1 MTLRLQSAKR
11 WFVGL
16 SLAHKLTVLSTV
28 TSAVSMTIL
37 CAILGWHDAATLR
50 AHVVDDTEVLVSAI
64 GANST
69 AALTFDDTAA
79 GDETL
84 RALAGHDQ
92 VLMAALLLRNGEIL
106 SRYERRP
113 GRHPA
118 TPEFDRAQV
127 LSGRA
132 WHAFRDSTLAIAT
145 PIVFKGDVIGTTYI
159 EVSLSH
165 LRARTVTLWRTL
177 AAALIGTVILAGLI
191 AWRLQRIV
199 SAPLLRLTQITR
211 TVTRSRDYSIR
222 AINEGDDEVGE
233 LVDGFNEMLEH
244 IQRHDDVLKNHRLNL
259 ERTVNARTAE
269 LKASMERFKMLVEST
284 HAVPWEIETRT
295 STFSYVSPQV
305 TRLFGYE
312 ADALCDR
319 VTLWDLVHPDDR
331 ARVKHLLLDLTR
343 GGADVDFDCRVI
355 AADQQVIDVRSVV
368 SAHVGAGLESVVL
381 RGITVDITQQKK
393 LELELRQ
400 AQKLESV
407 GRLASGVAHEINT
420 PVQFVSD
427 SVHFVRD
434 AMRDLALVLDKY
446 REGAPDAAETAADAD
461 LPYLLENVPKALDR
475 SLEGLHR
482 VTVIVRSMKEF
493 AHPDQKEMTAVDLN
507 QAINSTLVIA
517 RNEYKYVADVETD
530 FGELPLVICHGGDVN
545 QVILNL
551 VVNAAH
557 AIGDVV
563 NGTDRRGRITVQTRC
578 DGPSVSIRVGD
589 TGGGIPDVI
598 RGRIFDPFFTTKEV
612 GKGTG
617 QGLSIAHSVIVEK
630 HGGDLTF
637 ETEVGRGTSFI
648 IRLPVDGKKATVL
661 GAAA

>member
-1 MTLRLQSAKR
+1 MTLRLQSVKR

-16 SLAHKLTVLSTV
+16 SLAHKLTGLSTV
-28 TSAVSMTIL
+28 TSAVAMTIL
-37 CAILGWHDAATLR
+37 CSILGWHDASTLR
-50 AHVVDDTEVLVSAI
+50 THVVDDTEVLVSMI
-64 GANST
+64 GSNST
-69 AALTFDDTAA
+69 AALTFGDTAA

-84 RALAGHDQ
+84 RALASHPQ
-92 VLMAALLLRNGEIL
+92 VLMAAILLRNGDVL
-106 SRYERRP
+106 SRYDRRP
-113 GRHPA
+113 PPH
-118 TPEFDRAQV
+118 TPTLAFDRDAVQ
-127 LSGRA
+127 GAHA

-145 PIVFKGDVIGTTYI
+145 PVTWKGEVIGAIYV
-159 EVSLSH
+159 ELSLSH

-177 AAALIGTVILAGLI
+177 ALALLGTVVLAGLI
-191 AWRLQRIV
+191 AWRFQRIV

-222 AINEGDDEVGE
+222 AVNEGDDEVGE
-233 LVDGFNEMLEH
+233 LVNGFNEMLAH
-244 IQRHDDVLKNHRLNL
+244 IQQRDDILENHRLTL
-259 ERTVNARTAE
+259 ERTVATRTAE
-269 LKASMERFKMLVEST
+269 LTANMERFKMLVEST
-284 HAVPWEIETRT
+284 HAIPWEIETSA

-312 ADALCDR
+312 ADALR
-319 VTLWDLVHPDDR
+319 GRLTFWDLVHPDDR
-331 ARVKHLLLDLTR
+331 EQVKRLLLDLAD

-355 AADQQVIDVRSVV
+355 TAAQRVVDVRSVV
-368 SAHVGAGLESVVL
+368 SAHKGTALESVVL

-434 AMRDLALVLDKY
+434 AMRDLALVLQKY
-446 REGAPDAAETAADAD
+446 REGAPDVAEAEADAD

-475 SLEGLHR
+475 SLEGLDR
-482 VTVIVRSMKEF
+482 VAVIVRSMKEF
-493 AHPDQKEMTAVDLN
+493 AHPDQKEMTAIDLN
-507 QAINSTLVIA
+507 QALNSTLVIA
-517 RNEYKYVADVETD
+517 RNEYKYVADVATD
-530 FGELPLVICHGGDVN
+530 LGDLPLVICHGGDVN

-563 NGTDRRGRITVQTRC
+563 NGTDQRGRITVQTRC
-578 DGPSVSIRVGD
+578 DGPFVVIRIGD
-589 TGGGIPDVI
+589 TGGGIPDAI
-598 RGRIFDPFFTTKEV
+598 RAKIFDPFFTTKEV

-617 QGLSIAHSVIVEK
+617 QGLAIARSVILEK

-637 ETEVGRGTSFI
+637 ETEVGRGTTFI
-648 IRLPVDGKKATVL
+648 IRLPVDGKKANVL